1 MWDKITYLFPDFNDV
16 VAKVWEWIHIFI
28 SHITG
33 RVIIYLWLKLI
44 YVSKR
49 APVAKTN
56 IT

>member
-28 SHITG
+28 SHITEC
-33 RVIIYLWLKLI
+33 VIIYLWLKLI